1 MKTFRDLSV
10 GDKVY
15 CIHNESYQYSPF
27 STYVTNIEDEEDGT
41 LRIECKGLKPF
52 YTELDDSQCW
62 EDNKCVDVFTDK
74 DEFYILLTK
83 KIEELTD
90 YRNNYL

>member
-1 MKTFRDLSV
+1 MKTFGNLSV

-15 CIHNESYQYSPF
+15 CINNESYQYSPF
-27 STYVTNIEDEEDGT
+27 STYVNNIEDEKDGT
-41 LRIECKGLKPF
+41 LRIECIGLKPF
-52 YTELDDSQCW
+52 YTGLNDSQGW
-62 EDNKCVDVFTDK
+62 EDNECVDVFTDR
-74 DEFYILLTK
+74 DEFYNVLSN